1 MRINYNGSGYKMG
14 IYVDAKFPG
23 DGLSRVLKM
32 YFIHQ
37 KWNILTNLELDST
50 TELL

>member
-14 IYVDAKFPG
+14 FYVDVMFRG

-32 YFIHQ
+32 YFIHVY
-37 KWNILTNLELDST
+37 EG
-50 TELL
+50 